1 MKPIDI
7 VPADLEIVRQTLQDF
22 VPDIEVRAFGSR
34 VEWMV
39 RETSD
44 IDLALMTDERLPTSQ
59 MANLREAFSES
70 DLPFKVDLI
79 DWAGTSDNFRKIIER
94 EYVVV
99 QTKDWQKHG
108 SAKSVGLKL
117 PPKDNQEHRSNR
129 SDWISTTVGSFCP
142 FLYGKGLPENKRN
155 KNGNF
160 KVYGSNGPVGTH
172 DRPLVGG
179 PGIVIGRKGTVGVI
193 HFSPNSFW
201 PIDTTFFVGDETE
214 RDLRFT
220 YYLLKSIGLEHM
232 NADSAVPGLNRDA
245 AHAKRIQIPKYS
257 EQQAIAH
264 ILGTLDDKI
273 ELNRQMNE
281 TLEAIA
287 RTLFKSWFV
296 DFDPVRAKMEGRQP
310 AGVSPK
316 LAALFPD
323 SFEDSELG
331 AIPKGWEIGKL
342 GDIAEHS
349 RRGIQPNDINPDT
362 PYIALKDMPRRCIAL
377 SEWGAVDDIK
387 SNKHEFRRGEI
398 LFGKLRP
405 YFHKVGI
412 APTDGICSTD
422 IVVLTPVQE
431 VWLGF
436 VLCHV
441 SSNEFIAYTD
451 ANSTGTKMPRTNW
464 TDMSKYLLVVP
475 PEPIIKLFN
484 TQTSLKINRIITSVH
499 ESRTLSTLRD
509 NLLPKLISGESRIE
523 NVKKSVELIS

>member
-7 VPADLEIVRQTLQDF
+7 VPADLEIVRQILQDF
-22 VPDIEVRAFGSR
+22 VPEIEVRAFGSR
-34 VEWMV
+34 VTWSA

-44 IDLALMTDERLPTSQ
+44 LDLALMTNERLPDSCS
-59 MANLREAFSES
+59 MNLREAFSES
-70 DLPFKVDLI
+70 ELPFKVDLI
-79 DWAGTSDNFRKIIER
+79 DWATTSDNFRKVIER

-99 QTKDWQKHG
+99 QTNEWQKHG
-108 SAKSVGLKL
+108 SAKSIGSKL

-142 FLYGKGLPENKRN
+142 FLYGKGLPKNKRN

-172 DRPLVGG
+172 DRPLVDG
-179 PGIVIGRKGTVGVI
+179 PGIVIGRKGTVGVV

-201 PIDTTFFVGDETE
+201 PIDTTFFVSDETE

-257 EQQAIAH
+257 EQQNIAH
-264 ILGTLDDKI
+264 ILGTLDDKS
-273 ELNRQMNE
+273 ELNRQTNE

-310 AGVSPK
+310 AGISPE

-331 AIPKGWEIGKL
+331 EIPKGWSIAPIGDLVRVIGGATPSTKEPKFWKGGEYCWATPKDL
-342 GDIAEHS
+342 SGVAE
-349 RRGIQPNDINPDT
+349 PVLVDT
-362 PYIALKDMPRRCIAL
+362 
-377 SEWGAVDDIK
+377 
-387 SNKHEFRRGEI
+387 NKHITDEGVAKISSGLLPPGTVLLSSRAPIGYLAITQVPTAVNQGFIAMVCDGELPNLYILYWCEQSMPSILAKSGGTTFDEITKKNFRPMPVTI
-398 LFGKLRP
+398 P
-405 YFHKVGI
+405 
-412 APTDGICSTD
+412 STD
-422 IVVLTPVQE
+422 VLD
-431 VWLGF
+431 
-436 VLCHV
+436 
-441 SSNEFIAYTD
+441 AYTKQID
-451 ANSTGTKMPRTNW
+451 TIHK
-464 TDMSKYLLVVP
+464 
-475 PEPIIKLFN
+475 
-484 TQTSLKINRIITSVH
+484 RIVSNVH
-499 ESRTLSTLRD
+499 ESSNLAAHRD
-509 NLLPKLISGESRIE
+509 NLLPKLVSGEICW
-523 NVKKSVELIS
+523 